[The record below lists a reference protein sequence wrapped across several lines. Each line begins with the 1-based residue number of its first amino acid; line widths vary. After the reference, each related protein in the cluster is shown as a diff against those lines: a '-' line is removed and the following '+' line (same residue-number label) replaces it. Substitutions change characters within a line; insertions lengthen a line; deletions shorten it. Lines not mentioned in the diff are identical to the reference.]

1 MYLLAIDTYTTEC
14 NAWFCVRDWRVRTA
28 TQGTSCELNKEFE
41 EGPVLFQGDFDACYA
56 FAAGFGVPLYKY
68 DVREYT
74 AITKAARERL
84 NNLNVKQ

>member
-28 TQGTSCELNKEFE
+28 TQGSSCDLNKEFE
-41 EGPVLFQGDFDACYA
+41 EGPVLFQGTFDACYA
-56 FAAGFGVPLYKY
+56 FAAGFGVPLYKS
-68 DVREYT
+68 DVREFT

-84 NNLNVKQ
+84 NNLNSKQ

>member
-1 MYLLAIDTYTTEC
+1 MYLLAIDAYTTEG

-28 TQGTSCELNKEFE
+28 TQGSSCELNKEFE

-56 FAAGFGVPLYKY
+56 FAAGFGVPLYKF

-84 NNLNVKQ
+84 NNLNSKQ

>member
-1 MYLLAIDTYTTEC
+1 MQLLAIDTYTTEC

-28 TQGTSCELNKEFE
+28 TQGSSCELNKEFE
-41 EGPVLFQGDFDACYA
+41 EGPVLFQGTFDACYA

-68 DVREYT
+68 GVREYT

-84 NNLNVKQ
+84 NNLNSKQ

>member
-1 MYLLAIDTYTTEC
+1 MYLLAIDAYTTEG

-28 TQGTSCELNKEFE
+28 TQGSSCELNKEFE
-41 EGPVLFQGDFDACYA
+41 EGPVLFQGTFDACYA

-84 NNLNVKQ
+84 NNLNSKQ

>member
-1 MYLLAIDTYTTEC
+1 MYLLAIDAYTTEG

-84 NNLNVKQ
+84 NNLNSKQ

>member
-28 TQGTSCELNKEFE
+28 TQGSSCELNKEFE
-41 EGPVLFQGDFDACYA
+41 DGPVLFQGTFNACYA
-56 FAAGFGVPLYKY
+56 FAAGFGVPLYKF

-84 NNLNVKQ
+84 NNLNSKQ

>member
-1 MYLLAIDTYTTEC
+1 MYLLAIDEYTTVD
-14 NAWFCVRDWRVRTA
+14 NAWFCVRDRRVRTA
-28 TQGTSCELNKEFE
+28 TQGSSCELNKEFE
-41 EGPVLFQGDFDACYA
+41 DGPVLFQGNFDACYA

-84 NNLNVKQ
+84 NNLNSKQ

>member
-1 MYLLAIDTYTTEC
+1 MYLLAIDAYTTEG

-28 TQGTSCELNKEFE
+28 TQGSSCELNKEFE
-41 EGPVLFQGDFDACYA
+41 EGPVLFQGTFDACYA
-56 FAAGFGVPLYKY
+56 FAAGFGVPLYKF

-84 NNLNVKQ
+84 NNLNSKQ